1 MSNYV
6 TYGEL
11 NEKNIKQL
19 KLLNSAVL
27 PARYSNQFYHNLLLD
42 NDYHMNV
49 AYYCKDV
56 VVGAISYRKERPTNR
71 NDLGNYRCYILT
83 FSVLETYRRE
93 GIGSELLRKVLTYC
107 REDEEIKEVYL
118 HVQVSNDLAIEF
130 YKKFG
135 FQITETVKDYY
146 KHIDVKDAYKL
157 TRTLK

>member
-1 MSNYV
+1 MSNFV

-27 PARYSNQFYHNLLLD
+27 PARYSNQFYMNLLLD
-42 NDYHMNV
+42 YDYHMNV
-49 AYYCKDV
+49 AFYCKDV
-56 VVGAISYRKERPTNR
+56 VVGAISYRKERPNNR
-71 NDLGNYRCYILT
+71 SDQGNYRCYILT

-93 GIGSELLRKVLTYC
+93 GIGSELLRKVLNFC

-135 FQITETVKDYY
+135 FQITETVKGYY
-146 KHIDVKDAYKL
+146 KKIDVKDAYKL